1 MNDVKTDFQ
10 SNTDLLCYIKLK
22 NGQEILAEVSEN
34 EIHTKNDIKRELTF
48 YRPLVIQIQFDGSS
62 MPRIMTFPFISPFIT
77 DEESCTFPK
86 DYVLFLTNKVNDM
99 MKEMYFKNWEQ
110 LMDEA
115 YVEDE
120 APEVDEEGNPLMTD
134 EQMESLPA
142 TEEIKKE
149 ETKKESIP
157 TKVYEGKKRTIQ

>member
-1 MNDVKTDFQ
+1 MNDVQTEFQ

-22 NGQEILAEVSEN
+22 NGVELLAEVSEN
-34 EIHTKNDIKRELTF
+34 EIHTKSGVKRELTF
-48 YRPLVIQIQFDGSS
+48 YRPLAVQIQFDGSS
-62 MPRIMTFPFISPFIT
+62 MPRILTFPFISPFIT
-77 DEESCTFPK
+77 DEESCSFPK
-86 DYVLFLTNKVNDM
+86 DFVLFMTNKVNDM

-120 APEVDEEGNPLMTD
+120 VPEVDEEGNPLMTD
-134 EQMESLPA
+134 EQMEELPV
-142 TEEIKKE
+142 TEETKKE
-149 ETKKESIP
+149 EKKKESIP